1 MDEVTLPKK
10 TYRFNEEKPLRVR
23 LSEEKN
29 ADISAVTATIKI
41 YKSDGTQALADTGM
55 SVGGTAQRPVLS
67 YQLTTGSGKNLT
79 EAGNYRARIRATIG
93 TVIRE
98 WQVPVEVLADPS

>member
-29 ADISAVTATIKI
+29 ADISAVTGTIKV
-41 YKSDGTQALADTGM
+41 YDSNGGAVTAFNTAQNMT
-55 SVGGTAQRPVLS
+55 VGGTAQRPVLS

-79 EAGNYRARIRATIG
+79 AAGNYRARIQATIG
-93 TVIRE
+93 SAIR
-98 WQVPVEVLADPS
+98 